1 MSKIEF
7 LPPPPSPQKLSQ
19 TPVVSR
25 KRSETRSAPRAPS
38 PDQAPASAA
47 EDQLLFNTI
56 PELAVPNIDQRVLAA
71 ILKKLGVDFFQS
83 ALAGETETI
92 KFDQTRLQ
100 TLAKENQKK
109 LADMLKKVE
118 KQKKAGILGKI
129 FGWIAAA
136 IGTILGSVFA
146 VVSFGSGA
154 ALAGTL
160 IAASVTL
167 AVSLV
172 IASSTGGMEKLV
184 DALAKAFAGAF
195 EAFGMDHKKA
205 MRVSK
210 IMSEALIAIAVI
222 AVQIILAVASGGASV
237 ANFANELANKIAS
250 FTVKAVNITM
260 ALVAAAGAG
269 ASTASGVFNFQMLRD
284 QADMT
289 ENKAFLRKMHT
300 LIEAQQD
307 MIQEIINDLMGTQ
320 GNMNKLIKDENE
332 NRGILAD
339 IDAQPSAV

>member
-1 MSKIEF
+1 MSRIESS
-7 LPPPPSPQKLSQ
+7 PPPPSPQKLSQ
-19 TPVVSR
+19 TSAVSR
-25 KRSETRSAPRAPS
+25 KKRETRSAPPA
-38 PDQAPASAA
+38 PDQAPASDA

-56 PELAVPNIDQRVLAA
+56 PELAAPNIDQRVLAA

-83 ALAGETETI
+83 ALAGETSTI

-100 TLAKENQKK
+100 TLAKANQKK
-109 LADMLKKVE
+109 LADMLKKIE

-146 VVSFGSGA
+146 VVSFGSGS

-160 IAASVTL
+160 IAVSVTL

-172 IASSTGGMEKLV
+172 IATSTGGMEKLV
-184 DALAKAFAGAF
+184 DALAKAFAEAF

-222 AVQIILAVASGGASV
+222 AIQIVLAVASGGASV

-250 FTVKAVNITM
+250 FTVKAVNIAM

-289 ENKAFLRKMHT
+289 ETKAFLKKMHT
-300 LIEAQQD
+300 LIEAEQD

>member
-1 MSKIEF
+1 MSRIESS
-7 LPPPPSPQKLSQ
+7 PPPPSPQKLSQ
-19 TPVVSR
+19 TSAVSR
-25 KRSETRSAPRAPS
+25 KNRKTRSAPPA
-38 PDQAPASAA
+38 PDQALASEA

-83 ALAGETETI
+83 ALAGETSTI

-100 TLAKENQKK
+100 TLAKANQKK
-109 LADMLKKVE
+109 LADMLKKIE

-146 VVSFGSGA
+146 VVSFGSGS

-160 IAASVTL
+160 IAVSVTL

-184 DALAKAFAGAF
+184 DALAKAFAEAF

-205 MRVSK
+205 LRVSK

-222 AVQIILAVASGGASV
+222 AIQIVLAVASGGASV

-250 FTVKAVNITM
+250 FTVKAVNVAM

-269 ASTASGVFNFQMLRD
+269 AATASGVFNFQMLRD
-284 QADMT
+284 QAGMT
-289 ENKAFLRKMHT
+289 ENKAFLKKMHT
-300 LIEAQQD
+300 LIEAEQD

>member
-1 MSKIEF
+1 MSRIESS
-7 LPPPPSPQKLSQ
+7 PPPPSSQKLSQ
-19 TPVVSR
+19 TSAVSR
-25 KRSETRSAPRAPS
+25 KKREARPAPPA
-38 PDQAPASAA
+38 PDQASASDA
-47 EDQLLFNTI
+47 EDQLIFNTI
-56 PELAVPNIDQRVLAA
+56 PELAAPNIDQRVLAA

-83 ALAGETETI
+83 ALAGETSTI

-100 TLAKENQKK
+100 TLAKANQKK
-109 LADMLKKVE
+109 LADMLKKIE
-118 KQKKAGILGKI
+118 KQKKAGILGKV

-146 VVSFGSGA
+146 VVSFGSGS

-172 IASSTGGMEKLV
+172 IATSTGGMEKLV
-184 DALAKAFAGAF
+184 DALAKAFAEAF

-205 MRVSK
+205 LRVSK

-250 FTVKAVNITM
+250 FTVKAVNIAM

-289 ENKAFLRKMHT
+289 ENKAFLKKMHT
-300 LIEAQQD
+300 LIEAEQD